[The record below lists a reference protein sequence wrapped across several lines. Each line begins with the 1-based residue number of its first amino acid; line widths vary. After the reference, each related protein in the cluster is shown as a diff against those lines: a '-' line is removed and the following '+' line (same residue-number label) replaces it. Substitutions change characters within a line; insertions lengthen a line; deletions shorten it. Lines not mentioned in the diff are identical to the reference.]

1 MALGCTIRVRK
12 AGEIIPEVVEV
23 THTPEGAE
31 PYSLPKTCP
40 SCGEPVSRSPD
51 EAAVRCQ
58 NPECPAQLL
67 RNLIH
72 FVSRDAMDI
81 EGMGPMQLEKLL
93 EAGLVHSAADLY
105 QLQAAELEKL
115 ERIGEKSAQNLVE
128 AIEESKSR
136 GLDRVLFA
144 LGIRNVGQKAG
155 CAAGPAVRFA
165 GTADGRFSGRTV
177 RH

>member
-1 MALGCTIRVRK
+1 MG
-12 AGEIIPEVVEV
+12 
-23 THTPEGAE
+23 
-31 PYSLPKTCP
+31 
-40 SCGEPVSRSPD
+40 RSPD

-93 EAGLVHSAADLY
+93 EAGLVRSAADLY
-105 QLQAAELEKL
+105 QLQSSELERL

-128 AIEESKSR
+128 AIKKSKDR

-144 LGIRNVGQKAG
+144 RCV
-155 CAAGPAVRFA
+155 
-165 GTADGRFSGRTV
+165 
-177 RH
+177 